1 MAGLPDPAAPE
12 VTELTDLPWAAE
24 LGRIKARMEARAAA
38 TAAAATVTPT
48 APAPRA
54 AFDPDHA
61 TLDELDAQMALL
73 ASRKARIQREA
84 TIKASVGTGSAA
96 AAAMAAAEVPEGGK
110 RAAEPTPGGAPQSS
124 AASRKLQRG
133 RVPNESGLW
142 AAIGSAVGVLENLRV
157 GLGLHLEFVLFFLH
171 LSRTAFSQRRW
182 RFS

>member
-1 MAGLPDPAAPE
+1 VAGLPDPAAPE

-48 APAPRA
+48 ALAPRA

-73 ASRKARIQREA
+73 ASRKARIQRQA

-96 AAAMAAAEVPEGGK
+96 AAAMAAAEVPEGGN

-142 AAIGSAVGVLENLRV
+142 AAIGREVGVLENLRV
-157 GLGLHLEFVLFFLH
+157 GLGLHLEFCSFF
-171 LSRTAFSQRRW
+171 SSSQ
-182 RFS
+182 